1 MAGIRATILAGGLA
15 LFGASGAEAFSV
27 PGQATHSAAG
37 AGLVLVDTGRS
48 LTSPSGDYQETRRTL
63 VPEVPRRHV
72 RGVAPQLDPYD
83 YGPAYRRGSRSRYS
97 YRPYGYHGYR
107 GIRVSPRLGPPQL
120 GDSRG
125 LGRRSLR

>member
-15 LFGASGAEAFSV
+15 LFGATGAEALSV
-27 PGQATHSAAG
+27 PGQTVQSATG
-37 AGLVLVDTGRS
+37 ADRVLIDTGR
-48 LTSPSGDYQETRRTL
+48 LVANPSGDYQETRRTL

-83 YGPAYRRGSRSRYS
+83 YGPAYRRGARSRYS

-107 GIRVSPRLGPPQL
+107 GLRVSPRLGPPRL

-125 LGRRSLR
+125 LGKRSLR

>member
-1 MAGIRATILAGGLA
+1 MASIRATILAGGLA
-15 LFGASGAEAFSV
+15 FFGASGAEAFSV
-27 PGQATHSAAG
+27 PGETMRSATG
-37 AGLVLVDTGRS
+37 AGILPIETGRS

-83 YGPAYRRGSRSRYS
+83 YGPAYRRGARSRYS

-107 GIRVSPRLGPPQL
+107 GLRVSPRLGPPRL
-120 GDSRG
+120 GDSTG